1 MWKLLVPALLLLALL
16 GVSLAGDAREERADL
31 VIVNRGD
38 VATLDLA
45 QLSWLQDFRVARLLF
60 EGLTRQDVFDPD
72 YTIRPAAA
80 ESWEISPD
88 KRTYTFHLR
97 ADARWS
103 DGSSV
108 TSHDF
113 RSAWRRILLPD
124 HAADYSKLMALIEG
138 GREFLAWRLA
148 CLKGFAEDSTL
159 SGGERA
165 RAAEDLWARTLATF
179 DELVQ
184 LRAPDDRTLV
194 VTLERPTPYFLGLT
208 AFPSFAPLQARLL
221 SAHERLDPRTAR
233 VVTDSAWMRPERLVT
248 NGPFVLS
255 RWRFKRDMRF
265 EPNPH
270 YWDRDSLTLRT
281 IEIPSITDPNTQV
294 LAFTTGAVDW
304 VSDVNAPYRGD
315 MLAMKARFHA
325 EHAGE
330 VERLRREGWDPV
342 EIDRRLP
349 PDPRATIHA
358 FPTFGTSFLNLNCL
372 PTLRDGRANPFAD
385 ARVRRAFALAL
396 DKESITRDVR
406 RSGEPVSAVLVPPGA
421 IPGYRS
427 PKGLAMDVPRAQ
439 RELAEAGYP
448 EGRGFPTVEIL
459 LNAEGGHDLYAQAV
473 AKDWSKHLG
482 VEVRLVIKERIVFR
496 QDLKNANYMVSS
508 ANWFGDYADPTTFLD
523 LSRTNDGNNDRKY
536 SSARYDALLDAAARE
551 TDERQRMDI
560 LREAE
565 RLLVEEEL
573 PMIPMFQAVQIYQ
586 FDPHKLL
593 GISPHPAQVQ
603 HLHLVDIVGDGRGPD
618 TPRTMPKGWTSGELK
633 AQ

>member
-1 MWKLLVPALLLLALL
+1 MWKLLIPAVLMLALL

-31 VIVNRGD
+31 VLVNRGD

-72 YTIRPAAA
+72 YAVRPATA

-88 KRTYTFHLR
+88 KRTYTFRLR
-97 ADARWS
+97 ADAEWS
-103 DGSSV
+103 DGSPV

-113 RSAWRRILLPD
+113 RFAWRRILLPD
-124 HAADYSKLMALIEG
+124 YAADYSKLMALLEG
-138 GREFLAWRLA
+138 GREFLSWRLA
-148 CLKGFAEDSTL
+148 KLKEFADTPAPSDAD
-159 SGGERA
+159 RA
-165 RAAEDLWARTLATF
+165 RAAEELWAQSLAKF
-179 DELVQ
+179 DELVA
-184 LRAPDDRTLV
+184 LRAPDPRTLV

-208 AFPSFAPLQARLL
+208 AFPSFAPLPEALL
-221 SAHERLDPRTAR
+221 SRHERLDPRTAR
-233 VVTDSAWMRPERLVT
+233 LTVDSGWMRPEKLVT

-270 YWDRDSLTLRT
+270 YWDRASLTLRS

-294 LAFTTGAVDW
+294 LAFATGAVDW
-304 VSDVNAPYRGD
+304 VSDVSVPYKGD
-315 MLAMKARFHA
+315 MLADKARFYA
-325 EHAGE
+325 QHAGE

-349 PDPRATIHA
+349 PDPRATVHT
-358 FPTFGTSFLNLNCL
+358 FPTFGTMFLNLNCL

-406 RSGEPVSAVLVPPGA
+406 RGGEPVLGVLVPPGA

-427 PKGLAMDVPRAQ
+427 PKGLGQDVPRAQ
-439 RELAEAGYP
+439 RELADAGYP
-448 EGRGFPTVEIL
+448 QGRGFPTVEIL

-473 AKDWSKHLG
+473 AKDWAKNLG
-482 VEVRLVIKERIVFR
+482 VEVRLIIKERIVFR

-523 LSRTNDGNNDRKY
+523 LSRTADGNNDRKY
-536 SSARYDALLDAAARE
+536 SSPRYDALLDAAAIE
-551 TDERQRMDI
+551 PDERRRLD
-560 LREAE
+560 LLHDAE
-565 RLLVEEEL
+565 RLLVEEDL
-573 PMIPMFQAVQIYQ
+573 PIIPMFQAVQIYQ

-603 HLHLVDIVGDGRGPD
+603 HLHLVDIVGDGRGTD
-618 TPRTMPKGWTSGELK
+618 TPRTMPRGWTPGELK
-633 AQ
+633 PR